1 MPYLFC
7 EPHGQEHEA
16 TSLEGAGELPP
27 PRRSRPDRQRSADSG
42 SWHCDRCQTRLKKG
56 QTAYLMTAF
65 PSHFAEELDRYDYA
79 YERQYF
85 QIDRAKARIYGAA
98 PPGSIPDPATLRK
111 GR

>member
-16 TSLEGAGELPP
+16 TSLEEQENYRLLGEAVLIVSGALN
-27 PRRSRPDRQRSADSG
+27 SG
-42 SWHCDRCQTRLKKG
+42 SWYCDRCQTRLKKG

-65 PSHFAEELDRYDYA
+65 PNHFAEEFDRYDYA

-98 PPGSIPDPATLRK
+98 PPGGIPDPATLRK